1 MFNLYTF
8 FVKFDIYGQLC
19 DISSDGVMQPERKAL
34 YGNGH
39 EFSKK

>member
-8 FVKFDIYGQLC
+8 FVKFDIYGQL
-19 DISSDGVMQPERKAL
+19 SDGVMQPERKAL
-34 YGNGH
+34 HGNGH